1 MLSHQGDVVAARIEA
16 ELPQR
21 LFRLTTEDGTTI
33 TAGISTEL
41 RRLGLVLRPGMNVD
55 VRLAELDATRG
66 TILGLTRSNATRRSQ
81 S

>member
-1 MLSHQGDVVAARIEA
+1 MHPHEGEVVAARVEA

-21 LFRLTTEDGTTI
+21 LFRLTTENGTTI

-41 RRLGLVLRPGMNVD
+41 RRAGLVLRPGMNVD

-66 TILGLTRSNATRRSQ
+66 TILGPTSPNASRRMQ
-81 S
+81 P